1 MKVGEHFMNLNSQH
15 AKNKWQFATMHARG
29 SMINH
34 VNVSLHIENKSKFL
48 QFVIISTF
56 YNNDAFID
64 YENMQQ

>member
-1 MKVGEHFMNLNSQH
+1 
-15 AKNKWQFATMHARG
+15 
-29 SMINH
+29 MINH

>member
-1 MKVGEHFMNLNSQH
+1 
-15 AKNKWQFATMHARG
+15 MHARG

-34 VNVSLHIENKSKFL
+34 VNVSLHIENKSNFL